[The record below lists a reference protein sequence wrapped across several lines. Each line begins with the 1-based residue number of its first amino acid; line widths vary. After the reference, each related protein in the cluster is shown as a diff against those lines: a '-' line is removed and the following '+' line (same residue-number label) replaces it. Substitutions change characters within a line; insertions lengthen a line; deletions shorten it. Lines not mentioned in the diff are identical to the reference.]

1 MLTLNQTA
9 QKPNTIFLQPHFPR
23 QPVILMLRTEA
34 VCRQISGLE
43 GPKQK
48 LAAEFHGSV
57 VSPERAA
64 EASSKISWNLPNFV
78 VLLHS
83 NCAKITGSG
92 DDGRGGE
99 LLPCSLCCH
108 ANKRACCYAPLSLA
122 TTYSVTPG

>member
-1 MLTLNQTA
+1 
-9 QKPNTIFLQPHFPR
+9 
-23 QPVILMLRTEA
+23 MLRTEA

-48 LAAEFHGSV
+48 LAAEFHGSAI
-57 VSPERAA
+57 SPESRK
-64 EASSKISWNLPNFV
+64 ASSKISWNLPNFV

-99 LLPCSLCCH
+99 LLPCNAVLPCKQASVLLCAAVIGNNIPCDPRLKFRG
-108 ANKRACCYAPLSLA
+108 ANC
-122 TTYSVTPG
+122 V